1 MNVTMEVADIKNKLA
16 NQYIQRFPVEA
27 TTILNTLP
35 TEEIIDYL
43 SLQPVDVAQEILENL
58 APDVVSRV
66 LDVLDEDRFVA
77 IFEEIDVY
85 TAAKLLSRTT
95 PVVTKRK
102 LKLLPEAK
110 SKSVQEM
117 LTYPPE
123 AAGYLMDTRIITFD
137 PSATVDQV
145 LEKLRKIGDRKVLSV
160 HVTNSAGQLLGKVF
174 IQNIAISSPRT
185 TLDNILEPCESIQ
198 VMAPAEDAVKLF
210 EEGEIINLAVVD
222 LDNHLLGIIR
232 SETLIAATQKDA
244 SEDVLAMFGAGR
256 EERALSTPWFAVK
269 KRLPWLQI
277 NLATAFLAASIVGFF
292 EDTIAQVT
300 VLAVFLPVVAGQSGN
315 TGSQALAVTMRG
327 LALREIQTDQW
338 WKVAKKEVAV
348 GFINGV
354 AVAFTTALIAY
365 FWASSFGIALVIG
378 TSMVLSMV
386 IAGFSGAVVPIILKA
401 FGQDPAQS
409 SSIVLTTV
417 TDIMGFLSFLGLATV
432 LGSALGIF

>member
-1 MNVTMEVADIKNKLA
+1 MEIAEIKSNLA
-16 NQYIQRFPVEA
+16 KKYIQLFPEEA
-27 TTILNTLP
+27 TSIFNTLA
-35 TEEIIDYL
+35 TEEILEYL
-43 SLQPVDVAQEILENL
+43 NTQPVDIAEEILLNL
-58 APDVVSRV
+58 APDVLSGV
-66 LDVLDEDRFVA
+66 LESLSNTGFLAVFKVM
-77 IFEEIDVY
+77 DVY

-95 PVVTKRK
+95 PAIIEHK
-102 LKLLPEAK
+102 LKLLPEDKAK
-110 SKSVQEM
+110 SIRET
-117 LTYPPE
+117 LTYPPD
-123 AAGYLMDTRIITFD
+123 AAGYLMDTRIITFS
-137 PSATVDQV
+137 PTSTVDQV

-160 HVTNSAGQLLGKVF
+160 YVTDSVDKLLGRVF
-174 IQNIAISSPRT
+174 IQNIAISSPHT
-185 TLDNILEPCESIQ
+185 ILEEILEPCESIQ
-198 VMAPAEDAVKLF
+198 VMSPAEEAVELF
-210 EEGEIINLAVVD
+210 EKGKIINLAVVD
-222 LDNHLLGIIR
+222 LDNNLLGVIR
-232 SETLIAATQKDA
+232 SETLIAATQQDA

-256 EERALSTPWFAVK
+256 EERALSSAWFAVK

-277 NLATAFLAASIVGFF
+277 NLATAFLAASIVGVF

-327 LALREIQTDQW
+327 LALREIQADQW
-338 WKVAKKEVAV
+338 WRVAKKEVAV
-348 GFINGV
+348 GFINGI
-354 AVAFTTALIAY
+354 AVAFTTSLIAY